1 MPDPHN
7 LYLSGWHI
15 SAGEQ
20 QHGRDLITSISPQM
34 GKEHHFP
41 QLIAGERG
49 NQFIWSL
56 VAKMTT
62 MSPKNAARYPPAMHY
77 C

>member
-7 LYLSGWHI
+7 LYLSGWHL

-20 QHGRDLITSISPQM
+20 QHGCDLITSISPQM
-34 GKEHHFP
+34 GKEHHFRLTAERRN
-41 QLIAGERG
+41 QL
-49 NQFIWSL
+49 IWSL

-62 MSPKNAARYPPAMHY
+62 MSPKNVARYPSAMQY